1 MMKFVCGT
9 LEENSFVIFS
19 YVMLILHSNVILS
32 LKLVLRRNENVY
44 VKLCI

>member
-1 MMKFVCGT
+1 MKFVCGT
-9 LEENSFVIFS
+9 PEENSFVIFS

-32 LKLVLRRNENVY
+32 LKLVLRRNANVY